1 MSISISDTFSSDE
14 INGRRSSCLHYY
26 YSSSRGGFYG
36 TEKVLDRG
44 KVHLTL
50 SLALALTLGPEGV
63 VHDEVGDVLD
73 HGVLPRLR
81 EVQVQAVLL
90 LLLLQLL
97 LLLMVLLKI
106 LLLMLL

>member
-14 INGRRSSCLHYY
+14 INGRRSCLHYY

-50 SLALALTLGPEGV
+50 SLALALALGPEGV

-90 LLLLQLL
+90 LLLLLQLML
-97 LLLMVLLKI
+97 LVMLLLKI
-106 LLLMLL
+106 LLL